1 MPESSIQHLISL
13 AAYQKAFRFFSSGI
27 LWVNEKGVILG
38 GNKKLA
44 EYLQFSEA
52 DLVERTL
59 FEIDPHLNLLA
70 WKKVWKSL
78 KKKNNYHTET
88 EYITSDG
95 LLVPV
100 KVDGVMLELEG
111 SPYVLLIIE
120 NLMESRR
127 LVDMMRVM
135 ANAGQ
140 VGSWELDL
148 VKDELS
154 LAGACLQLLGLK
166 GDMTVLNIREA
177 IRALYHTF
185 QASEWKELR
194 RKLKKSITEGAPFEA
209 EFLIEP
215 TEGQFVRIFINGYA
229 RTTELDQTIKVYGSV
244 KDISRLENRTEDL
257 YLTQFTID
265 HSNEMI
271 FWVRPDGSFAY
282 VNQAVCE
289 RLGYTQDELLT
300 LHAEDIAPEFIQSA
314 RHDLWD
320 DLRKHRYR
328 EHEFNLKTKKGEVFP
343 VFSTFNHI
351 RFKGQEYN
359 CAFSR
364 DWTDK
369 KMRDQEIL
377 LAQKTLESAGEL
389 VFWVDEHDRIRFANQ
404 AVEKMTAYAA
414 EELKKRSP
422 KVICPDIDEWSKR
435 SAADG
440 IETEIRTKAGESVL
454 IELSSRSIEM
464 EGETIR
470 CYIGRNI
477 TERKRREA
485 DLEAARQKVEELS
498 QRLKNENVLLREE
511 ISSTYNFNNIIT
523 SSPRYR
529 QILGQ
534 VAQVA
539 QSTATVM
546 IQGETGTGKELLA
559 RAIHSLSDR
568 ADAAMIKVNCAALP
582 ETLIESELFGHE
594 KGAFTG
600 AVNQKKGR
608 FELADG
614 GTLFLDEI
622 GEMPLELQVNLLRVL
637 QEGTFERI
645 GGTKTLHVDVRVIAA
660 TNRNLE
666 EMVHKGTFREDLFY
680 RLNVFPIHNIPL
692 RERKEDIPVLANYF
706 TKKYAEAQ
714 GKKIEKIPQADL
726 DRLQSYEFP
735 GNIRE
740 LENMIERAVI
750 LTNGKTLN
758 LRSSLDHKVTAG
770 ARRGRKAFLTFEEM
784 QRQHIVEALER
795 TGWRITGPKGAGR
808 LLGLNDRTLAS
819 KMRKLGIRRED
830 YL

>member
-1 MPESSIQHLISL
+1 MPVRWE
-13 AAYQKAFRFFSSGI
+13 
-27 LWVNEKGVILG
+27 
-38 GNKKLA
+38 
-44 EYLQFSEA
+44 
-52 DLVERTL
+52 
-59 FEIDPHLNLLA
+59 
-70 WKKVWKSL
+70 
-78 KKKNNYHTET
+78 
-88 EYITSDG
+88 
-95 LLVPV
+95 
-100 KVDGVMLELEG
+100 
-111 SPYVLLIIE
+111 
-120 NLMESRR
+120 
-127 LVDMMRVM
+127 
-135 ANAGQ
+135 
-140 VGSWELDL
+140 VGRLDL

-154 LAGACLQLLGLK
+154 LAGACLSLLGLK
-166 GDMTVLNIREA
+166 GDMTVLNLREA
-177 IRALYHTF
+177 VRSLSGKF
-185 QASEWKELR
+185 QVSDWAELR
-194 RKLKKSITEGAPFEA
+194 QKLKRSIEAGAPFEA
-209 EFLIEP
+209 EFLLEQS
-215 TEGQFVRIFINGYA
+215 EGQFIRIFINGFA
-229 RTTELDQTIKVYGSV
+229 RRTELDQTIKVYGSV
-244 KDISRLENRTEDL
+244 KDISQLENRTEDL

-271 FWVRPDGSFAY
+271 FWIRPDGSFAY

-300 LHAEDIAPEFIQSA
+300 LRAEDIAPEFLQSA
-314 RHDLWD
+314 RQDLWD
-320 DLRKHRYR
+320 HLRKHRYV
-328 EHEFNLKTKKGEVFP
+328 EYEFDLKTKKGELFP

-351 RFKGQEYN
+351 QFKGQEYN

-364 DWTDK
+364 DWTHK
-369 KMRDQEIL
+369 KMRDRQIL
-377 LAQKTLESAGEL
+377 LAQKTLETAGEL
-389 VFWVDEHDRIRFANQ
+389 VFWVDEKDQLRFTNK
-404 AVEKMTAYAA
+404 AVEAVTGYAA
-414 EELKKRSP
+414 EELRGRSP
-422 KVICPDIDEWSKR
+422 EIICPDLDEWKDR
-435 SAADG
+435 SSTDG
-440 IETEIRTKAGESVL
+440 IETEIRTKAGQGVF

-464 EGETIR
+464 EGEVIR
-470 CYIGRNI
+470 CYIGRDI
-477 TERKRREA
+477 TDRKKREVE
-485 DLEAARQKVEELS
+485 LETARQKVEELS

-582 ETLIESELFGHE
+582 ENLIESELFGHE

-600 AVNQKKGR
+600 AVDQKKGR

-622 GEMPLELQVNLLRVL
+622 GEMPLELQVKLLRVL
-637 QEGTFERI
+637 QEGAFERI
-645 GGTKTLHVDVRVIAA
+645 GGTKTLDVDVRVIAA

-692 RERKEDIPVLANYF
+692 RERKEDITVLANYF
-706 TKKYAEAQ
+706 TKKYAETQ

-758 LRSSLDHKVTAG
+758 LRSSFDHSLTSNLK
-770 ARRGRKAFLTFEEM
+770 RGRKKFPTFEEI
-784 QRQHIVEALER
+784 QRQHILAALDR

-819 KMRKLGIRRED
+819 KMRKFGIRRED